1 MCVGNNRIGVKNDLI
16 QTINFIIIA
25 TKEQLFKGFGLYP
38 TWLFIILHICSFAI
52 VIFYIFK
59 EKNNISQKLKNFLK
73 LVYIIALTYF
83 FTIATIIPQ
92 NVGSAV
98 MFPRNSYAYGSIIGL
113 VFAFAIICL
122 NIDEKLKY
130 KNKIIAVVSIILLL
144 MQIVQFNVIGINR
157 YIVNYMDQYIILQVN
172 NKIHNYEESTGNKIK
187 NIAIYNKENSTI
199 FYKEINDM
207 INVSAINEV
216 MSRKALI
223 VLFMHRDLN
232 NENQNNEIYNKYF
245 KNNNWKMF
253 NIDQIVLEGDTIHWY
268 LY

>member
-1 MCVGNNRIGVKNDLI
+1 
-16 QTINFIIIA
+16 
-25 TKEQLFKGFGLYP
+25 
-38 TWLFIILHICSFAI
+38 
-52 VIFYIFK
+52 
-59 EKNNISQKLKNFLK
+59 
-73 LVYIIALTYF
+73 
-83 FTIATIIPQ
+83 
-92 NVGSAV
+92 
-98 MFPRNSYAYGSIIGL
+98 
-113 VFAFAIICL
+113 
-122 NIDEKLKY
+122 
-130 KNKIIAVVSIILLL
+130 

-207 INVSAINEV
+207 INVSAINEE